1 MENLIPVLAI
11 ISLFLGLIFL
21 GRYFYLHYK
30 TKKEKS
36 FIVVGLGLLLFWA
49 FGGIGLT
56 TLGLLLLLVLF
67 FKGC

>member
-1 MENLIPVLAI
+1 MANLIPILAI
-11 ISLFLGLIFL
+11 STLSLGLIFL
-21 GRYFYLHYK
+21 SRYFYLNYK
-30 TKKEKS
+30 AKKEKS

>member
-21 GRYFYLHYK
+21 GRYFYLHHK
-30 TKKEKS
+30 VKKEKS

-56 TLGLLLLLVLF
+56 TLGLFLLLVLF